1 LIFVRPLLVFSL
13 CVALTSDL
21 AAQSR
26 AREPQLTSA
35 RQSTDSQ
42 ITADS
47 KLLALQPAN
56 NRIAAR
62 LALDYIQKMRETVNF
77 DYLNLAS
84 RLVDGI
90 LDRDPGNYEALRL
103 RSEIEMERH
112 HFALV
117 AEYSMEMTRF
127 YPNDPGA
134 WGSLGDAS
142 MELGEYARAGDAY
155 KKMVSLRPGLT
166 SYNRLAWYRFVTG
179 DAVGS
184 VALMQ
189 SAISAG
195 NAAPENVAW
204 CWAEIGRMYW
214 KIGRADEALN
224 AYRSALAAFPNYY
237 AAWAGIGWI
246 ESAHGQV
253 KDAID
258 AYRQAQATVPM
269 PEYAEALEDLYERSG
284 DHAAARRQHELID
297 AIEITMRAS
306 GEKTNRNMALL
317 YANQNRNLDR
327 AAELVENEIKV
338 RPDVYTHDALAWVL
352 YRQGKL
358 EEAGK
363 ASEVA
368 LSRGTPEPM
377 FYFHSAMIDQALGK
391 RDQAAQKFSHALAL
405 NPEWDFHQSA
415 VARQAE
421 EILQSSR
428 SLSSQS
434 HVNKL
439 ESHLKGP
446 TE

>member
-1 LIFVRPLLVFSL
+1 MLKRTWIAVPMLLG
-13 CVALTSDL
+13 LTWNL
-21 AAQSR
+21 AGQSR
-26 AREPQLTSA
+26 AREPQLSGA
-35 RQSTDSQ
+35 RQSTDAQ
-42 ITADS
+42 ITTDS
-47 KLLALQPAN
+47 KSLAAQPTN
-56 NRIAAR
+56 NRLSAK

-77 DYLNLAS
+77 DYLNLAA

-117 AEYSMEMTRF
+117 AEYSLEMTRF
-127 YPNDPGA
+127 SPNDPGA
-134 WGSLGDAS
+134 WGSLGDSS
-142 MELGEYARAGDAY
+142 MELGEYARAAEAY
-155 KKMVSLRPGLT
+155 QKMIALRPDLT

-179 DAVGS
+179 DAAG
-184 VALMQ
+184 AIGLMQ
-189 SAISAG
+189 AAISAG
-195 NAAPENVAW
+195 NAAPENLAW

-214 KIGRADEALN
+214 KIGRSDDALN
-224 AYRSALAAFPNYY
+224 AYHSALAAFPNYY
-237 AAWAGIGWI
+237 AAWAGLGWI
-246 ESAHGQV
+246 ESAHDQV
-253 KDAID
+253 KDAI
-258 AYRQAQATVPM
+258 AAFLRAQATVPM
-269 PEYAEALEDLYERSG
+269 PEYAEALEDLYQRSG
-284 DHAAARRQHELID
+284 NPAAAKQQHDLID

-358 EEAGK
+358 DEARK

-377 FYFHSAMIDQALGK
+377 FYFHAAMIDQALGK
-391 RDQAAQKFSHALAL
+391 REEAAHQFSHALAL

-415 VARQAE
+415 LARQAE
-421 EILQSSR
+421 EILQPST

-434 HVNKL
+434 HVTKL